1 MQHSNNARSLTAF
14 MGVALLAAGIGLGL
28 KFVPH
33 APLAPDAA
41 VQPQGSQAES
51 AEASAS
57 QQLQAQEPGAQ
68 VAAPVPQRQEAVQP
82 PARPATAAV
91 RPAQPADLTPLV
103 RQLFPSL
110 TNLDL
115 SQGLTKEQAAQFQQ
129 GFQALAA
136 QGAPAV
142 AGIGEFLHK
151 NLDWVFGGET
161 AESAGAASLRAG
173 LLDSLR
179 QIGGPEA
186 LALSR
191 EVLQNTTDPLEI
203 ALLSRNLEE
212 AAPGQYTQE
221 AVDAARQALSTLA
234 QDHVTNLDAAP
245 LFQVL
250 QTYGGTAAAADLA
263 KAAPEWNY
271 YGPIALAELPSGQ
284 GIPALIQLAQD
295 PAGLETGNNKFAL
308 QMLAQVASKYPDA
321 AAALV
326 DLAGHNQITDGT
338 WLSIGGGLSGDQYQF
353 ARQFPQNTPAV
364 APGSPATISTSA
376 GGNQTFY
383 GVPLGSDGSAPD
395 LSQRLAVIDQLL
407 AAGANNPAAVS
418 ALRQARARLAGGVAA
433 R

>member
-1 MQHSNNARSLTAF
+1 M
-14 MGVALLAAGIGLGL
+14 
-28 KFVPH
+28 
-33 APLAPDAA
+33 
-41 VQPQGSQAES
+41 
-51 AEASAS
+51 
-57 QQLQAQEPGAQ
+57 
-68 VAAPVPQRQEAVQP
+68 
-82 PARPATAAV
+82 
-91 RPAQPADLTPLV
+91 

-142 AGIGEFLHK
+142 AGIGEFLDK

-191 EVLQNTTDPLEI
+191 GVLQNTTDPLEI

-234 QDHVTNLDAAP
+234 QDHVTNVDAAP

-308 QMLAQVASKYPDA
+308 QMLAQVASKYPAA

-364 APGSPATISTSA
+364 AARLPGYHFHQRRREPDFLRRAAWLRWLRPRLEPKI
-376 GGNQTFY
+376 GRNR
-383 GVPLGSDGSAPD
+383 SAPRGRREQ
-395 LSQRLAVIDQLL
+395 SRCRQCP
-407 AAGANNPAAVS
+407 AAGA
-418 ALRQARARLAGGVAA
+418 RQAGRRRCGKVEGRTKGFNPSRAPPPVPA
-433 R
+433 